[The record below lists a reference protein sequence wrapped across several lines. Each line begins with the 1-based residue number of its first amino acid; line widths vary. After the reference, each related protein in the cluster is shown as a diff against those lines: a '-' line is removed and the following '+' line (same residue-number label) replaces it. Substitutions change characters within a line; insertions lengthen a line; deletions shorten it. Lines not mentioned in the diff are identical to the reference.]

1 MHFRFNIIDLYRH
14 HDEINDCAAPA
25 IRDTPEGN
33 RCLNAEPLKFH
44 KVSSSPSLVSLHSS
58 PQKLVERSTIEIY
71 GHRHV
76 PANIDSV
83 GLAPG

>member
-1 MHFRFNIIDLYRH
+1 MHYKFNIIDLYRH
-14 HDEINDCAAPA
+14 RDEINDCAAPA
-25 IRDTPEGN
+25 ITESPEGN

-83 GLAPG
+83 GPARG